1 LDVHLEFC
9 EVAIAEQ
16 GEVRSAGRI
25 ETRPEQI
32 ELFAQ
37 SLGKDDRVALEVTG
51 NAWEIARIIAPHV
64 AQVLVVSP
72 NDTGI
77 RQARAKTDR
86 LDARTLARLLASGEL
101 DAVWMP
107 DRRIQVMRRRLQR
120 RGQLV
125 WGRARAKNQIH
136 ATLMRCL
143 IGRAPFADLF
153 GKKGRRWLAELE
165 LPAEERESVDSAL
178 RQIEFLDSEIAAVER
193 LIATDALESPE
204 IKRLMTVPGVN
215 VICAATFIAAIG
227 DIGGSRARAS
237 WSATSASIRA
247 SSSRGQARRR
257 TGGSRSRARS
267 GPATRSSRLAGAS
280 SASPGRSTPSMR
292 VFALGVG
299 TRSRWS
305 RRPQARLPVLVPA
318 QPRGGLRLPAAL
330 ADAEEAA
337 PARDP
342 RRHADAQGH
351 RHRSLGDPAEDA
363 RSRTHARESGRS
375 RLQAHRRRLAVHP
388 GEEEG
393 RRRDTGAR
401 ISWPVKR
408 ASSATGHSPKS
419 CALAR
424 RQDRRPFRTLAN
436 RRRRVQRSLDFHASS
451 GASVCGS
458 VVDALAFRPKA
469 AKRLLRPEPARR
481 RRCATDLCRVALR
494 VGCRLR
500 RQGTPS
506 ASTGSHAVLGGV
518 RTDGC
523 VARPPVH
530 ARTFG
535 LYSPATRGVRL
546 CP

>member
-1 LDVHLEFC
+1 MGSQARAFRWPPLRLVRLRSERECVDVVCPRLLPLEQREEEHVRAIGLDVHLEFC

-165 LPAEERESVDSAL
+165 
-178 RQIEFLDSEIAAVER
+178 
-193 LIATDALESPE
+193 
-204 IKRLMTVPGVN
+204 RLMTVPGVN

-436 RRRRVQRSLDFHASS
+436 RRRRVQRSLDFHTSS
-451 GASVCGS
+451 GATACGER
-458 VVDALAFRPKA
+458 F
-469 AKRLLRPEPARR
+469 
-481 RRCATDLCRVALR
+481 
-494 VGCRLR
+494 
-500 RQGTPS
+500 GTP
-506 ASTGSHAVLGGV
+506 ASDRRAGAVSRKAILP
-518 RTDGC
+518 RDN
-523 VARPPVH
+523 H
-530 ARTFG
+530 
-535 LYSPATRGVRL
+535 
-546 CP
+546 